1 VRQCFWALLLSGCAV
16 ARSAAPPAI
25 VQAVPGR
32 EPELVG
38 DWDREDP
45 VVASEPPTSETDD
58 ESPDAPPEFLREL
71 SPSVLPSLLGK
82 VVGRARGRD
91 GETSSVSFGRVHVSV
106 KIEDGFAYTEVE
118 EELVNDGSAQ
128 LEALASFRAP
138 RGGFVARLGLW
149 VEDRLIEAEVV
160 ERNQAAEV
168 YEGIVT
174 RSRDPAL
181 LEVEPSGL
189 VKLRVFPV
197 PAHGARRV
205 VVGYVQALER
215 RENRYHF
222 DLGLTLGEGIPPV
235 RELSAEVELVGVA
248 AGQLGAVTGPRL
260 AAVESGSNGTRVRW
274 EGTHVRPLDWRV
286 DFAAAANPLT
296 IFVPAKARGVN
307 RFVALR
313 VVPELPAIG
322 PPREASVWLIDTSV
336 GQRGGA
342 LDLSKSV
349 VAKLLQQL
357 PPGERF
363 AIVGCD
369 TACTSFPRRG
379 LAEATADSRAAA
391 GRFVA
396 GLEARGASDLGYALF
411 EALQHTRGRA
421 RAQLVYFGDARP
433 TAGDLS
439 HDEIRQRLAARDDRL
454 DLRLVGVGAELEAGS
469 LSELAASITA
479 ARTLVSAEAPPI
491 ADLARWLAQPTLHAP
506 RIVLPGAY
514 TSPYPRHLPNLV
526 RGDELLVLARL
537 MRPTPAAFHGQ
548 LEGAFDSGINLEHR
562 RSELDL
568 VLPQRERRAD
578 TVPRLWAQARLRDLD
593 DDEAP
598 AAYDESVEQSKRY
611 QVLSRYTSWLAL
623 ESGTM
628 FRQLG
633 IEQRFGRADFGP
645 LPVIASPPPRA
656 TPPAARSHRVRAPTV
671 RMAATKVAGRLPPEP
686 IQLVVQMN
694 DGRFRACYHQGLL
707 RNPQLTGTVT
717 TRFLIG
723 RDGAVASSIDS
734 GSTLP
739 DRAVVACIVG
749 AFQTLLF
756 PAPEAPVT
764 VVYPFALS
772 PSTEK
777 EPRMLP
783 TPRTFRSEPPPARLA
798 PVSLP
803 PEPSPPAARVSG
815 AELAAQVE
823 LAPANVELQLAAAR
837 AYEAERSERRACA
850 HFRAAATLAPRDLD
864 TQYQALRC
872 RARVL
877 GERVSV
883 LADVARLDLH
893 STSIDALA
901 ARIRALADIPAFAV
915 VP

>member
-1 VRQCFWALLLSGCAV
+1 MLSGCAV
-16 ARSAAPPAI
+16 ARSAAPPP
-25 VQAVPGR
+25 VGQAGPAS
-32 EPELVG
+32 EPEVVG
-38 DWDREDP
+38 DWDREASVAISELP
-45 VVASEPPTSETDD
+45 ASETGD
-58 ESPDAPPEFLREL
+58 ESPDPQPEFLREF
-71 SPSVLPSLLGK
+71 SPSLLPSLLGK
-82 VVGRARGRD
+82 VVGRAPGRD
-91 GETSSVSFGRVHVSV
+91 DEISGVSFGRVHVAV
-106 KIEDGFAYTEVE
+106 KIEDGFAYTEIE

-128 LEALASFRAP
+128 REALASFRAP
-138 RGGFVARLGLW
+138 PGGFVARLGLW

-160 ERNQAAEV
+160 ERKQAAEV

-181 LEVEPSGL
+181 LEEEPSGL

-205 VVGYVQALER
+205 VVGYIQALER
-215 RENRYHF
+215 RDNRYHF
-222 DLGLTLGEGIPPV
+222 DLGLTLSEGAPPV
-235 RELSAEVELVGVA
+235 RELSAEVELVGVE
-248 AGQLGAVTGPRL
+248 AGQLGILTGPRL

-274 EGTHVRPLDWRV
+274 EGSHVRPLDWRLE
-286 DFAAAANPLT
+286 FAAPANPLT
-296 IFVPAKARGVN
+296 MFVPAKARGTD

-313 VVPELPAIG
+313 AVPDLPAIV
-322 PPREASVWLIDTSV
+322 PPRDASVWLIDTSV
-336 GQRGGA
+336 SQRGRA
-342 LDLSKSV
+342 LDVSKSI

-357 PPGERF
+357 LPGERF
-363 AIVGCD
+363 AVVACD

-379 LAEATADSRAAA
+379 LAQATADSRASA

-411 EALQHTRGRA
+411 EALQHTQGRA

-433 TAGDLS
+433 TAGDL
-439 HDEIRQRLAARDDRL
+439 HDDEIRQRLAARGDLL
-454 DLRLVGVGAELEAGS
+454 DLRLVGVGTELAAGS
-469 LSELAASITA
+469 LSELAASVTA
-479 ARTLVSAEAPPI
+479 ARTIVSAEAYPI
-491 ADLARWLAQPTLHAP
+491 ADLARWLSQPILRAP
-506 RIVLPGAY
+506 SVALPSAF

-526 RGDELLVLARL
+526 RGDELLVLARFT
-537 MRPTPAAFHGQ
+537 RPTRDAFHGQ
-548 LEGAFDSGINLEHR
+548 LEGAFDNGISLEHR

-578 TVPRLWAQARLRDLD
+578 TVPRLWAHARLRDLD

-611 QVLSRYTSWLAL
+611 QVLSRYTSWLVL
-623 ESGTM
+623 ESGAM

-645 LPVIASPPPRA
+645 LPVIASRPPRA
-656 TPPAARSHRVRAPTV
+656 TPPTARSHRVRAPTI
-671 RMAATKVAGRLPPEP
+671 RMAITKVAGRLPPEP

-694 DGRFRACYHQGLL
+694 DGRFRACYHEGLL
-707 RNPQLTGTVT
+707 RNPQLAGTVT

-749 AFQTLLF
+749 AFKTLLF
-756 PAPEAPVT
+756 PAPEDPVT

-783 TPRTFRSEPPPARLA
+783 TPWASRDEPPQALLA
-798 PVSLP
+798 PVPLP
-803 PEPSPPAARVSG
+803 PEPSAPTARVSG

-823 LAPANVELQLAAAR
+823 VEPTNVELQLAAAR

-864 TQYQALRC
+864 IQYQALRC